1 MVLWQDA
8 SYSED
13 QGAASIPLRRSLS
26 ASGEEIDV
34 TEENKAEYLALFV
47 KHRLVGAI
55 KDQVEAVREG
65 LSVFI
70 TEDLRETLLQCCTVA
85 DIQLLICGVPT
96 IDIGDWKAAAKYRGY
111 SATSRVVLWFWKFVR
126 SSSAEQRA
134 QLLHFC
140 TGSSRAPAA
149 GFASLCALPA
159 CFPSCSGNHLIQVV
173 LARMGYAG
181 AQHEFTIMED
191 DDDDSRLPSA
201 ATCFVRVT
209 LSRFVARVCLL
220 LIRCHHAPRTRSA
233 CPITA
238 ANRRCRRDF

>member
-1 MVLWQDA
+1 MLHRGRHPAAHLRRCHDRHRRLGSVCQIPRLLRYLPCCPMVLEVRA
-8 SYSED
+8 VVI
-13 QGAASIPLRRSLS
+13 GRATRAAAAFL
-26 ASGEEIDV
+26 
-34 TEENKAEYLALFV
+34 
-47 KHRLVGAI
+47 HRL
-55 KDQVEAVREG
+55 
-65 LSVFI
+65 
-70 TEDLRETLLQCCTVA
+70 LQ
-85 DIQLLICGVPT
+85 
-96 IDIGDWKAAAKYRGY
+96 
-111 SATSRVVLWFWKFVR
+111 SSRVGLRFTVR
-126 SSSAEQRA
+126 PR
-134 QLLHFC
+134 
-140 TGSSRAPAA
+140 P
-149 GFASLCALPA
+149 LPA

>member
-70 TEDLRETLLQCCTVA
+70 TEGLRETLLQCCTVA
-85 DIQLLICGVPT
+85 DIQLLICGVAT
-96 IDIGDWKAAAKYRGY
+96 IDIGDWEASAKYRGY
-111 SATSRVVLWFWKFVR
+111 SATSRVVQWFWKFVR

-140 TGSSRAPAA
+140 TGSSRAPAS
-149 GFASLCALPA
+149 GFASLCALAPYPLASRPA
-159 CFPSCSGNHLIQVV
+159 
-173 LARMGYAG
+173 
-181 AQHEFTIMED
+181 
-191 DDDDSRLPSA
+191 A
-201 ATCFVRVT
+201 ATT
-209 LSRFVARVCLL
+209 
-220 LIRCHHAPRTRSA
+220 
-233 CPITA
+233 
-238 ANRRCRRDF
+238 